1 MPHFTIKRLPE
12 PEHPRDL
19 HGTARRPH
27 VVTSTAFSAW
37 HDGRHPEQS
46 EAARRRLAARHLEQ
60 APPSEYV
67 WLIGTGGV
75 LVDEGTL
82 GVTHGRHRVIYSP
95 ALPPARMVLAKIVLT
110 VEPSDRY

>member
-19 HGTARRPH
+19 RETAHRPH

-37 HDGRHPEQS
+37 HNGRHPDHA
-46 EAARRRLAARHLEQ
+46 EAVRRRLAARDLEQ
-60 APPSEYV
+60 APPSDYV
-67 WLIGTGGV
+67 WLTGTGGV

-82 GVTHGRHRVIYSP
+82 RATHGRHYVIFAP
-95 ALPPARMVLAKIVLT
+95 ALPPAQMVLARIVLT
-110 VEPSDRY
+110 VEPGDRY